1 MRYVSACIRPVGTC
15 YQLTVDH
22 WYGLLSG
29 TWPTVTTHT
38 TLDEAVTALIV
49 SRCGADIS
57 FETGAGQ
64 RTGSYLEYLE
74 LLRVASMLPANLR
87 GAAAVQ
93 ADGSPEPRNC
103 LPQVCPAQV
112 AGAPLAQPVACMSRP
127 IVSAS
132 NNITVVEVRKEA

>member
-1 MRYVSACIRPVGTC
+1 MRYVSASIRPVGTC

-49 SRCGADIS
+49 SRCGSDIS
-57 FETGAGQ
+57 FETDAGQ

-74 LLRVASMLPANLR
+74 LLRVASAARNLVRLP
-87 GAAAVQ
+87 
-93 ADGSPEPRNC
+93 SPEI
-103 LPQVCPAQV
+103 CPAQV
-112 AGAPLAQPVACMSRP
+112 AGAPLAQPVASVTRP

>member
-1 MRYVSACIRPVGTC
+1 MRYVSASIRPVGTC

-49 SRCGADIS
+49 SRCGSNIS
-57 FETGAGQ
+57 FETDAGQ

-74 LLRVASMLPANLR
+74 MLRVS
-87 GAAAVQ
+87 AAARRL
-93 ADGSPEPRNC
+93 PEVR
-103 LPQVCPAQV
+103 PAEV
-112 AGAPLAQPVACMSRP
+112 AGAPFAQPIASVSRP
-127 IVSAS
+127 VVSAS
-132 NNITVVEVRKEA
+132 NHISVVEVRKEA